1 MKLNLK
7 KFVDRKSRLAALGLA
22 GSFCVLGCLGVF
34 ILLNGNTA
42 ALAGVDR
49 PGQVADISN
58 APAGEKTVVEGKAS
72 WYDYVLA
79 DGWSSKGHFVCAAR
93 HFERSTIVRVTNLEN
108 GKAVQCL
115 VTDYGPDEDMH
126 PDRVIDLS
134 STSFR
139 RIASLKQGIIRV
151 KVEALFKI

>member
-1 MKLNLK
+1 MKLNRK
-7 KFVDRKSRLAALGLA
+7 NHKDREHRVVALVLLGF
-22 GSFCVLGCLGVF
+22 FCALVCFGVTTLF
-34 ILLNGNTA
+34 NGDTA

-49 PGQVADISN
+49 PATSRAASIEAAKG
-58 APAGEKTVVEGKAS
+58 KTVVEGKAS

-93 HFERSTIVRVTNLEN
+93 HFEKSTIVRVTNLEN

-115 VTDYGPDEDMH
+115 VTDYGPDEDLH

-139 RIASLKQGIIRV
+139 RIASLKQGVIEV
-151 KVEALFKI
+151 KVEELFKI

>member
-1 MKLNLK
+1 ML
-7 KFVDRKSRLAALGLA
+7 V
-22 GSFCVLGCLGVF
+22 GSFCVFGCFGLSALF
-34 ILLNGNTA
+34 NGDTA

-49 PGQVADISN
+49 PGQLTDASIE
-58 APAGEKTVVEGKAS
+58 AAEEKTVVEGKAS

-139 RIASLKQGIIRV
+139 RIASLKQGVIRV
-151 KVEALFKI
+151 KVEELFKI